1 MVIEK
6 PIWKWNINVL
16 PINRQVPAVCIGFG
30 STNLLKMEDPNVN
43 QAKNKNV
50 TNIELPKM
58 LMDIYHGSQGG
69 KADA

>member
-1 MVIEK
+1 VIEK

-58 LMDIYHGSQGG
+58 LMDIYHS
-69 KADA
+69 